1 MSTTTKVIKGTKEWA
16 VQVAADA
23 ANRFAAGDQS
33 AKWESAEAIG
43 VARRLGATDTEIGL
57 AARDRR
63 HSNDET

>member
-1 MSTTTKVIKGTKEWA
+1 MSTTRKVIKGTREWA

-33 AKWESAEAIG
+33 ARWESAEAIG

-57 AARDRR
+57 AARSRR
-63 HSNDET
+63 GGHDDT